1 MVVPCVLIF
10 QVVNREFQDQ
20 HCCAVCLDL
29 LYEPFKCSCDHVFC
43 DPCLRQLN
51 FRTGS
56 RGMIR
61 CPLCRQIV
69 QHIIPATGMLEN
81 LSFHYYTEVVVI
93 IKPPTCYYDNWIIL
107 TDWSTDQPTYMY
119 ICIWSVWLSSWH
131 LDYSVVL
138 ELRSEIRSTYDSRIL
153 R

>member
-93 IKPPTCYYDNWIIL
+93 IKPLDLPQVDLINFRVEYV
-107 TDWSTDQPTYMY
+107 S
-119 ICIWSVWLSSWH
+119 WLSGRAN
-131 LDYSVVL
+131 DEVARGT
-138 ELRSEIRSTYDSRIL
+138 E
-153 R
+153 